1 MTGSEKYV
9 RDGDRTK
16 VIVDY
21 EPVGKRIYAHTGQT
35 ILAAAQGLNLFEHG
49 ISAPCGGKGICGRC
63 LVRLIT
69 GQLTPPSAKEIKL
82 LGQERLNQGYRLACQ
97 AEIAGSCKIEIPVTS
112 FIGRQQLQIDGCLQ
126 AVEPD
131 YPMQGNRAETS
142 HEPLG
147 LAVDLGTTKIAAFLI
162 RLTSGEV
169 AAAAGILNP
178 QIAYGE
184 DVMSRLAFATE
195 TGVNAQQMAEAAAKG
210 INELANR
217 LTLQLGVTVQQ
228 IDQAVIVANTAM
240 HHLLLRLPVRQL
252 ACSPFIPAT
261 ILPVEVA
268 AEAIG
273 LKLGQQAR
281 VYFTPPVGGFVGGD
295 HVAMIQASGID
306 KKQGIVLGIDIGTN
320 TEIVLTV
327 NGKLSSCSCASG
339 PAFEGAHI
347 YQGMRAINGAISEVK
362 LLQQGKEVFW
372 QTIGGQKPIGLC
384 GSGIIDTVAELSKA
398 GIIAANGKLDPDN
411 PRVRSGPGKVPEFVI
426 VTQADSGCGSDIV
439 ITQKDI
445 GEIQLAKAA
454 IASGISILAGT
465 FGVSVENLDQILI
478 AGAFGSFL
486 RLESA
491 IAIGMLPALPL
502 ERYQQIGNA
511 AGAGACMSLISSQE
525 RRRVEVLARTIDHLD
540 LVLQPN
546 FKREFAKSLKFPL
559 VY

>member
-1 MTGSEKYV
+1 MSGMG
-9 RDGDRTK
+9 DGTK

-21 EPVGKRIYAHTGQT
+21 EPVGKRIYAYTGQT

-49 ISAPCGGKGICGRC
+49 ISAPCGGKGVCGRC
-63 LVRLIT
+63 MVRLIT
-69 GQLTPPSAKEIKL
+69 GQLTPPSAKERKIL
-82 LGQERLNQGYRLACQ
+82 AQERLNQGYRLACQ
-97 AEIAGSCKIEIPVTS
+97 AEIAGPCKIEIPVTS

-126 AVEPD
+126 AVEAD
-131 YPMQGNRAETS
+131 YPMQGNMAETS

-184 DVMSRLAFATE
+184 DVMSRLAFAME
-195 TGVNAQQMAEAAAKG
+195 AEANAQQLAGAAASG
-210 INELANR
+210 INELADR
-217 LTLQLGVTVQQ
+217 LALQLGVAVQQ
-228 IDQAVIVANTAM
+228 ISQAVIVANTAM

-252 ACSPFIPAT
+252 ACSPFVPAT
-261 ILPVEVA
+261 TLPVEVA

-281 VYFTPPVGGFVGGD
+281 VYFTPPIGGFVGGD

-320 TEIVLTV
+320 TEIVLAV
-327 NGKLSSCSCASG
+327 DGKKISSCSCASG

-347 YQGMRAINGAISEVK
+347 YQGMRAVNGAISEVK

-372 QTIGGQKPIGLC
+372 RTIGGQKPIGLC
-384 GSGIIDTVAELSKA
+384 GSGIIDIVAELSKA
-398 GIIAANGKLDPDN
+398 GIIAANGKLNPDN
-411 PRVRSGPGKVPEFVI
+411 PRVRSGPGKVSEFV
-426 VTQADSGCGSDIV
+426 VVMQADSGCGSDIV

-454 IASGISILAGT
+454 IASGISILASAL
-465 FGVSVENLDQILI
+465 GVRVENVDQIVI

-491 IAIGMLPALPL
+491 IAIGMLPALPQ
-502 ERYQQIGNA
+502 ERFQQVGNA
-511 AGAGACMSLISSQE
+511 AGAGACMSLISSKE
-525 RRRVEVLARTIDHLD
+525 RRRAEAMARTIDHLD

-546 FKREFAKSLKFPL
+546 FKREFAKSLKFPQ
-559 VY
+559 VQH